1 MTDPYRQASLFRNF
15 DSSIVNSKR
24 IRTRA
29 AALQAQ
35 DAAYAAT
42 VRAQQ
47 DPSFQRWNPMTQG
60 VWGWAEPLTSSNNFL
75 DRSSQ
80 ITTLQYGGAQGLM
93 DVYDPAP
100 ILVGA
105 YGGGDMASNF

>member
-60 VWGWAEPLTSSNNFL
+60 VWGWAEPLTTANNFL

-93 DVYDPAP
+93 DVFDPAA
-100 ILVGA
+100 IIVGA
-105 YGGGDMASNF
+105 MGGGDMAANF